1 MGVDCL
7 GAACCFGGLVYE
19 YNRQRQRNDY
29 AQRQHNDYVERTL
42 QNRFDRQRAPW
53 QPAAR
58 PALPPASEAVAVQQL
73 HAHVEEVRRRTA
85 EKLETKPKDID
96 DPQMV
101 THMLAAVAGLCGA
114 VAGFEDK
121 PGTTTESLINMMA
134 GAEEV
139 SCELSLSGPPHGY
152 DDTVLQKGSQQQQR
166 FANDCRERI
175 ARTLGVPESRVVVQ
189 DIRRG
194 SVIVE
199 YMVTDLAKKEK
210 ENLKKM
216 LMDAP
221 AKFHKEFDTYKSM
234 KVHAA
239 AFVLNINPNDID
251 PKGNKTFQ
259 AKDREFFMV
268 GPPGKQEKYVQPEGW
283 TRVGLKVLKDEDP
296 PEKQTWLKPFGH
308 DENWYRCFHGAGTT
322 AENREGLQD
331 RKSMQTTAKGITK
344 EGIRAAAC
352 AVHGPGAYVSY
363 DVNYAEVYAGR
374 FKVEMKDGTKEF
386 KLAFQVAVKPGA
398 SISKKV
404 QTMTNSTLQSGPG
417 AGQLC
422 GAYYKQEKV
431 EWVVADPSLANLCPY
446 GILFKQV

>member
-19 YNRQRQRNDY
+19 WDRQRQ
-29 AQRQHNDYVERTL
+29 AV
-42 QNRFDRQRAPW
+42 DRQRAPW

-58 PALPPASEAVAVQQL
+58 PALPPATEAVPVQQL
-73 HAHVEEVRRRTA
+73 HDHVEQVMRRTA
-85 EKLETKPKDID
+85 EKLKTKPKDID

-101 THMLAAVAGLCGA
+101 THMLAAVADLCGA

-121 PGTTTESLINMMA
+121 PGTTTESLLNMMA
-134 GAEEV
+134 GAEDV
-139 SCELSLSGPPHGY
+139 SCELSLSGPPQGY
-152 DDTVLQKGSQQQQR
+152 DDTVLQNGSQQQQR

-194 SVIVE
+194 SVIVH
-199 YMVTDLAKKEK
+199 YVVTDLVKKEK
-210 ENLKKM
+210 EDLKNM
-216 LMDAP
+216 LKLAP
-221 AKFHKEFDTYKSM
+221 AKFEKEFNTYKSM

-251 PKGNKTFQ
+251 PKGNKTFEV
-259 AKDREFFMV
+259 KDDEFFMV

-283 TRVGLKVLKDEDP
+283 TRVGLKVLKATDP
-296 PEKQTWLKPFGH
+296 PQEQTWLRPFGH

-322 AENREGLQD
+322 AANREGLQD
-331 RKSMQTTAKGITK
+331 RKSMQTTAKGITE

-363 DVNYAEVYAGR
+363 DVNYAELYAGKFQVHMR
-374 FKVEMKDGTKEF
+374 DGMKEF

-398 SISKKV
+398 FSKHMETWGGKV
-404 QTMTNSTLQSGPG
+404 LHSGPG
-417 AGQLC
+417 AGQSC
-422 GAYYKQEKV
+422 HAYYQQETV
-431 EWVVADPSLANLCPY
+431 EWVVENPSLEKLIPY
-446 GILFKQV
+446 GILFKEVVGKKK